1 MNAFFGFERGWQAH
15 RPECWLQRDSKCK
28 SKTQQKVSKFPWHK
42 TKVLSYNFGGKSS
55 WLNYA
60 MSWQQCVITSEE
72 IHFKPFLLS
81 LLLTECYKQWKP
93 FSGRLR
99 KEERRNQ
106 TFPFLSKLLSPVLN
120 RPQVMVLF
128 QETTCMLLYLS
139 TCFRTMLMPKY
150 LSK

>member
-120 RPQVMVLF
+120 RAPSHGFVSRNYLHASILKH
-128 QETTCMLLYLS
+128 MLQDYANAEVP
-139 TCFRTMLMPKY
+139 F
-150 LSK
+150 